1 MQLSDSVKYLK
12 GVGPAMAEKLAKL
25 HLYTLQDILFHLPS
39 RYQDR
44 TCVTA
49 IGALQDGA
57 EVVVEGKVEHAEVTL
72 RRRRM
77 LLVQISDGTGSLQL
91 SFFHFNQAQKEALQ
105 RATTVR
111 CFGEV
116 KQSYSGVFSMVHP
129 EYRTGIA
136 PGSDLHRDLD
146 DKLTAIY
153 PATQGVQQATLRKLA
168 LQVLGE
174 LNADTLPDLLPDKS
188 TQYSLADALHLV
200 HQPSP
205 QDSVYQ
211 LTEGIHPA
219 QQRLAFEE
227 LLAHQLSMQ
236 KMRQRLQAEPAL
248 TIQVSGQQERRF
260 REQLPFQLTAAQE
273 RVIIDIKQDMAR
285 SYPALRLVQGDV
297 GSGKTVVAAI
307 AAINAIEA
315 GQQAAL
321 MAPTELLAEQHYA
334 SLKSGCEPLGIQVG
348 WLSGRVKG
356 RARQQ
361 VLQQLADGHIQLMVG
376 THALFQAEVAF
387 KSLALL
393 IVDEQHRFGVDQRLA
408 LREKGRARG
417 VSPHQIIMTATPI
430 PRTLAMTAYAD
441 LDCSVIDELPPGRTP
456 VKTVALPETKREQV
470 IQRIQQAC
478 TAGKQAYWV
487 CTLIEESEALQCQ
500 AAEDTAEQLSAQMP
514 DVNVGLVHGRMP
526 AQEKQQVMAAFKA
539 AEVDLL
545 VATTVIE
552 VGVDVPNASLM
563 IMENAERLGLSQL
576 HQLRGRVGRGAVES
590 SCVLLYK
597 NPLGQKGRRRLDI
610 MRSTNDGF
618 VIAKQ
623 DLEMRGPGEVLG
635 TRQTGLMEFRVADLI
650 RDADMLAEVHALAAQ
665 MLQRRDKNIALIMQR
680 WLGNLQKF
688 SNV

>member
-1 MQLSDSVKYLK
+1 
-12 GVGPAMAEKLAKL
+12 MAEKLAKL
-25 HLYTLQDILFHLPS
+25 HLHTIQDVLFHLPA

-44 TCVTA
+44 TRVTS

-57 EVVVEGKVEHAEVTL
+57 TVVIEGEVDYAEIAV
-72 RRRRM
+72 RRRRI
-77 LLVQISDGTGSLQL
+77 LSVQISDGTGSLQL
-91 SFFHFNQAQKEALQ
+91 SFFHFNQSQKEALQ
-105 RATTVR
+105 PGTKVR

-116 KQSYSGVFSMVHP
+116 KQSFNGVFSMVHP
-129 EYRTGIA
+129 EYRTGVA
-136 PGSDLHRDLD
+136 PGMDLQKDLD
-146 DKLTAIY
+146 DRLTAIY
-153 PATQGVQQATLRKLA
+153 PATDGVQQGTLRKIA
-168 LQVLGE
+168 LQVLE
-174 LNADTLPDLLPDKS
+174 QLNADTLPDLLPPRVNK
-188 TQYSLADALHLV
+188 YSLTDALHLV
-200 HQPSP
+200 HQPTP
-205 QDSVYQ
+205 DDSVYQ
-211 LTEGIHPA
+211 LSEGIHPA

-227 LLAHQLSMQ
+227 LLAHHLSMQ
-236 KMRQRLQAEPAL
+236 QLRQRIQQEPAVA
-248 TIQVSGQQERRF
+248 IQVSGAYEQQF
-260 REQLPFQLTAAQE
+260 RSQLPFQLTNAQE
-273 RVIIDIKQDMAR
+273 RVVVDIKKDIAR

-307 AAINAIEA
+307 AAVNAIEA

-334 SLKSGCEPLGIQVG
+334 NLKSWCEPLGIQVG
-348 WLSGRVKG
+348 WLSGRIKG
-356 RARQQ
+356 KARQA
-361 VLQQLADGHIQLMVG
+361 VLQRLADGEVQLMVG

-387 KSLALL
+387 KNLALL
-393 IVDEQHRFGVDQRLA
+393 IVDEQHRFGVHQRLA
-408 LREKGRARG
+408 LREKGEASG
-417 VSPHQIIMTATPI
+417 FSPHQIIMTATPI

-441 LDCSVIDELPPGRTP
+441 LDYSVIDELPPGRTP
-456 VKTVALPETKREQV
+456 VKTVALPEAKREQV

-478 TAGKQAYWV
+478 TSGRQAYWV

-500 AAEDTAEQLSAQMP
+500 AAEDTAKQLAEQMP
-514 DVNVGLVHGRMP
+514 EVNIALVHGRMK

-539 AEVDLL
+539 GEVDLL

-576 HQLRGRVGRGAVES
+576 HQLRGRVGRGEVAS

-618 VIAKQ
+618 VIAKE
-623 DLEMRGPGEVLG
+623 DLDMRGPGEVLG
-635 TRQTGLMEFRVADLI
+635 TRQTGLVDFRVADLI
-650 RDADMLAEVHALAAQ
+650 RDADMLEEVHELAAQ
-665 MLQRRDKNIALIMQR
+665 MLQQKDKNVEKVIQR

>member
-1 MQLSDSVKYLK
+1 
-12 GVGPAMAEKLAKL
+12 MAEKLAKL
-25 HLYTLQDILFHLPS
+25 HLHTIQDVLFHLPL

-44 TCVTA
+44 TRVTS

-57 EVVVEGKVEHAEVTL
+57 AVVVEGEVEHAEVVV
-72 RRRRM
+72 RRRRI
-77 LLVQISDGTGSLQL
+77 LTVQISDGTGSLQL
-91 SFFHFNQAQKEALQ
+91 SFFHFNQSQKEALQ
-105 RATTVR
+105 RGTKVR

-116 KQSYSGVFSMVHP
+116 KQSYNGDFSMAHP

-136 PGSDLHRDLD
+136 PGTDLQKDLD
-146 DKLTAIY
+146 DRLTAIY
-153 PATQGVQQATLRKLA
+153 PATEGVQQGTLRKIA
-168 LQVLGE
+168 LQVLE
-174 LNADTLPDLLPDKS
+174 ALNADMLPDLLPAKS
-188 TQYSLADALHLV
+188 AEYSLADALRLV
-200 HQPSP
+200 HQPTP

-227 LLAHQLSMQ
+227 LLAHHLSMQ
-236 KMRQRLQAEPAL
+236 QMRQR
-248 TIQVSGQQERRF
+248 IQQEAAVTIHVNGRYEQGF
-260 REQLPFQLTAAQE
+260 REQLPFQLTHAQE
-273 RVIIDIKQDMAR
+273 RVVTEIKKDIAR

-307 AAINAIEA
+307 AAVNAIEA

-334 SLKSGCEPLGIQVG
+334 NLKNWCEPLGIQVG
-348 WLSGRVKG
+348 WLSGRIKG
-356 RARQQ
+356 KARQL
-361 VLQQLADGHIQLMVG
+361 VLQQLSEGEVQLMVG
-376 THALFQAEVAF
+376 THALFQSEVVF
-387 KSLALL
+387 KNLALL
-393 IVDEQHRFGVDQRLA
+393 IVDEQHRFGVGQRLA
-408 LREKGRARG
+408 LREKGKTSG
-417 VSPHQIIMTATPI
+417 FSPHQVIMTATPI

-441 LDCSVIDELPPGRTP
+441 LDYSVIDELPPGRTP

-470 IQRIQQAC
+470 VQRIQQAC
-478 TAGKQAYWV
+478 TTGKQAYWV

-500 AAEDTAEQLSAQMP
+500 AAEDTAQQLGEQMP
-514 DVNVGLVHGRMP
+514 GVNVALVHGRMKP
-526 AQEKQQVMAAFKA
+526 QEKQQVMAAFKA
-539 AEVDLL
+539 GDTDLL

-563 IMENAERLGLSQL
+563 VMENAERLGLSQL

-618 VIAKQ
+618 VIAKE
-623 DLEMRGPGEVLG
+623 DLDMRGPGEVLG
-635 TRQTGLMEFRVADLI
+635 TRQTGLMDFRVADLI
-650 RDADMLAEVHALAAQ
+650 RDADMLEEVHGLAAQ
-665 MLQRRDKNIALIMQR
+665 MLREQDKNIPQIIQR